1 MSLQKVVWTFLCLDG
16 GDCQIVCVAG
26 VEINMT
32 VMREDMTI
40 WMDRSLARPSQA
52 LQA

>member
-40 WMDRSLARPSQA
+40 
-52 LQA
+52 